1 MEHAE
6 FEEKDYEGPLY
17 HELLSGNHRI
27 STPGQVFESA
37 FGIDAMM
44 EAHHPLFWD
53 LWGYM
58 DIPAGIMLNDYRW
71 GWVWRRHG
79 SARKLPTFQVNLL
92 IQAKRP
98 DYLRGKRVDL
108 SRCGISG
115 GYWRFAVRE
124 HQQVLLEQ
132 LERRLRNRALVVYA
146 TPVFHELGP
155 LYDHIEK
162 QAIVENSSFV
172 RPTRMKGHH
181 HWNYDKPG
189 CVGAATSEPEAIE
202 DADFITLLSK
212 AVENSESID
221 PKESLLGFEK
231 EISLVVTDNASN
243 PIAQFYKRVDE
254 KRLNRIAELVGGRS
268 PLLPFLKISTF
279 LNLLNTRWLI
289 AGNSHK

>member
-1 MEHAE
+1 
-6 FEEKDYEGPLY
+6 
-17 HELLSGNHRI
+17 
-27 STPGQVFESA
+27 
-37 FGIDAMM
+37 
-44 EAHHPLFWD
+44 
-53 LWGYM
+53 
-58 DIPAGIMLNDYRW
+58 
-71 GWVWRRHG
+71 
-79 SARKLPTFQVNLL
+79 
-92 IQAKRP
+92 
-98 DYLRGKRVDL
+98 
-108 SRCGISG
+108 
-115 GYWRFAVRE
+115 
-124 HQQVLLEQ
+124 
-132 LERRLRNRALVVYA
+132 
-146 TPVFHELGP
+146 
-155 LYDHIEK
+155 
-162 QAIVENSSFV
+162 
-172 RPTRMKGHH
+172 MKGHH